1 MSAFGW
7 LLDRGP
13 RRRPRPH
20 VEIELDRA
28 VPAWALRGVA
38 GAVVVL
44 GVAPLLDDWVTPL
57 LLAAL
62 VVVLTHPATVA
73 GLALL
78 AGAVVLLGEPDL
90 RTTAVL
96 ALVLH
101 LLLVLVRLAAPLPPT
116 GRVELR
122 LLGRAFATFAVIQL
136 ITQAMVGMSFAAM
149 EAQPRLA
156 WPAVAVLAAL
166 AAAVVAAIRWVGRN
180 TE

>member
-1 MSAFGW
+1 MSAFGR

-20 VEIELDRA
+20 VEIELERA
-28 VPAWALRGVA
+28 VPAWVLRGAA

-44 GVAPLLDDWVTPL
+44 GVAPLMDDWITPL
-57 LLAAL
+57 LLAAV

-73 GLALL
+73 GLTLL
-78 AGAVVLLGEPDL
+78 AGAVVLFGEPDL

-101 LLLVLVRLAAPLPPT
+101 LLLVLVRLAAPLPPS
-116 GRVELR
+116 GRVDLR

-136 ITQAMVGMSFAAM
+136 VTQVMVGLSFAAM
-149 EAQPRLA
+149 AAEPRLA

-166 AAAVVAAIRWVGRN
+166 AVAVVAAIRWAARN